1 MPGEGRMKRFNR
13 GVNKELSCATPKFV
27 KKPIARSIMLAS
39 LAGSMI
45 GVSSVSSAQ
54 SDPTQLE
61 EVVVTGIRSS
71 LESALTEKRA
81 SDNLVEVI
89 VADDIGKLPD
99 QNLAEVLENITG
111 VQITRQAGVGTNVQ
125 IRGTNSNRTEIN
137 GVATVS
143 PGTVP
148 AGSSGSDRNGI
159 NFEDIN
165 ASIISSV
172 EVTKTPEA
180 KTTEGS
186 VGGTVNLRTVRPLE
200 LKETL
205 GSIRI
210 QGEDSSLSTESIQPR
225 LSGAFG
231 DNWETSIGRFGWVV
245 SGSYT
250 EQEAVSLRPRVDRD
264 GGLVPN
270 VNADLGQGAG
280 VGAAASAQSFDF
292 LGIQF
297 LTQETENDD
306 FETANLATT
315 LEFQPN
321 DNWKFY
327 LDAFIN
333 DQEQSR
339 DQFRVQASGVSN
351 LVNDT
356 VPTAFETVNLGSIAG
371 ADLGQIQAALS
382 GNIGNLSA
390 DANDPNLRVSSE
402 TTSRTTETQVFTLGT
417 EFAFDR
423 LSGKVEFT
431 TSSADTK
438 TPVLDTTLN
447 FLNPN
452 APLTDLDALG
462 NPTAATDN
470 DNATPIVFDLSQGLS
485 FGIDFA
491 SPFAPTEAQLLDP
504 NNYTLDG
511 VIVRDNSFET
521 SDDQFR
527 IDLSYQFEENLV
539 TSVDFGLR
547 LNEASSQFINIQDNI
562 GGFSNLIDSPRGTL
576 FSELIV
582 QGPDNFASGDGREL
596 AVSTFLGTN
605 TDRAFSDPQGTI
617 AVLERA
623 LLENNP
629 DGSAANT
636 QLQLAENQVAFY
648 DIEEETT
655 ALYAQANF
663 EVGIFRGNIGAR
675 YVDTTLNSTGFIDS
689 QLTTLTGSYDFI
701 LPRFNLVANVAEDV
715 VVRFGYAEDI
725 RRPDF
730 RNLNIGFTSNQNENQ
745 AIRLG
750 NPGLEPEE
758 VESIDLGVEWYFA
771 PSAVASIGYFRK
783 ERTNIFSTVLDSA
796 FIDQTT
802 GFRETDPNCPGGGI
816 FNPLV
821 IPNVLG
827 DPNTSGLCV
836 DTTIGANDPST
847 TTQTGIELAFQY
859 DLSSFEDSLGWAS
872 GFGILANATFQDFE
886 GGLLS
891 DSAASRGIDIFN
903 AQVNN
908 EFVQANFETFTEPRG
923 LLDFSDSA
931 YNITLFYEKYGLSA
945 RARYTWRDAF
955 RTLDFAGGSSLNS
968 TLGFPVVTEARGQ
981 LNASVGYD
989 VTESINISVEAVNL
1003 TEEGI
1008 TQSCLTEG
1016 GLTCFVGIPDRRIT
1030 FGASYRF

>member
-1 MPGEGRMKRFNR
+1 
-13 GVNKELSCATPKFV
+13 
-27 KKPIARSIMLAS
+27 
-39 LAGSMI
+39 
-45 GVSSVSSAQ
+45 
-54 SDPTQLE
+54 
-61 EVVVTGIRSS
+61 
-71 LESALTEKRA
+71 
-81 SDNLVEVI
+81 
-89 VADDIGKLPD
+89 
-99 QNLAEVLENITG
+99 
-111 VQITRQAGVGTNVQ
+111 
-125 IRGTNSNRTEIN
+125 
-137 GVATVS
+137 
-143 PGTVP
+143 
-148 AGSSGSDRNGI
+148 
-159 NFEDIN
+159 
-165 ASIISSV
+165 
-172 EVTKTPEA
+172 
-180 KTTEGS
+180 
-186 VGGTVNLRTVRPLE
+186 
-200 LKETL
+200 
-205 GSIRI
+205 
-210 QGEDSSLSTESIQPR
+210 
-225 LSGAFG
+225 
-231 DNWETSIGRFGWVV
+231 
-245 SGSYT
+245 
-250 EQEAVSLRPRVDRD
+250 
-264 GGLVPN
+264 
-270 VNADLGQGAG
+270 
-280 VGAAASAQSFDF
+280 
-292 LGIQF
+292 

-617 AVLERA
+617 AILERA

-730 RNLNIGFTSNQNENQ
+730 RNLNIGS
-745 AIRLG
+745 A
-750 NPGLEPEE
+750 
-758 VESIDLGVEWYFA
+758 
-771 PSAVASIGYFRK
+771 AVASIGYFRK

-859 DLSSFEDSLGWAS
+859 DLSSFCYQIQQRRVALT
-872 GFGILANATFQDFE
+872 FLMLKLTTNLFKLILKRLQ
-886 GGLLS
+886 S
-891 DSAASRGIDIFN
+891 H
-903 AQVNN
+903 V
-908 EFVQANFETFTEPRG
+908 
-923 LLDFSDSA
+923 
-931 YNITLFYEKYGLSA
+931 
-945 RARYTWRDAF
+945 AF
-955 RTLDFAGGSSLNS
+955 
-968 TLGFPVVTEARGQ
+968 
-981 LNASVGYD
+981 
-989 VTESINISVEAVNL
+989 
-1003 TEEGI
+1003 
-1008 TQSCLTEG
+1008 
-1016 GLTCFVGIPDRRIT
+1016 
-1030 FGASYRF
+1030 